1 MSVAKSVNGYLINK
15 TNDGQWSIDSAAGEK
30 IAGPFPTEAMAIEV
44 ATVLEL
50 EHPEP
55 KRRGKEKN

>member
-1 MSVAKSVNGYLINK
+1 MSVAKIVNGYLINK